1 MGVVSDHRHVPPALS
16 PGKTQY
22 PLYIRLGGPPRASVN
37 GRGKYGPPPG
47 FDPRIVQPVASGYTD
62 LAIPAHRNAV
72 YEVYILMLRS
82 SVWVEA
88 SRTSRKLAGLIP
100 GGVMGI
106 FH

>member
-1 MGVVSDHRHVPPALS
+1 MIIATSR
-16 PGKTQY
+16 
-22 PLYIRLGGPPRASVN
+22 PLYPRERPSTRCIEGWVGPPRASVN

>member
-1 MGVVSDHRHVPPALS
+1 
-16 PGKTQY
+16 
-22 PLYIRLGGPPRASVN
+22 
-37 GRGKYGPPPG
+37 
-47 FDPRIVQPVASGYTD
+47 
-62 LAIPAHRNAV
+62 V